1 MEAYYNNFII
11 FDTTESESIDFD
23 QVGETS
29 IHTLR
34 LNYSQSQ
41 TFVKYSGSMPT
52 SVSSLST
59 KEGPYTY
66 EEMLNILSG
75 SAWNWSGSWPQ

>member
-1 MEAYYNNFII
+1 MEVNYNNFII